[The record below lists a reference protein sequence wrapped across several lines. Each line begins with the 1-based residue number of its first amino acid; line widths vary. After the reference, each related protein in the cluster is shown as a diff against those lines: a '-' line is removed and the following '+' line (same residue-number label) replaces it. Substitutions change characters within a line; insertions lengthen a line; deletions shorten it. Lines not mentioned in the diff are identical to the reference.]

1 MAENVKEQELLEDD
15 EDVELEDEDLE
26 DDGDGHEPAAVPAAQ
41 AEPGESVEEPAGLLL
56 AKRAPEEAKPGEE
69 EEDESMLSLER
80 EERVESLA
88 VKVVPQ
94 QSTEFVYKNCFLV
107 KHRSQLA
114 DKRRT
119 FCRDCA

>member
-1 MAENVKEQELLEDD
+1 MTENVKEDELLEDD
-15 EDVELEDEDLE
+15 DEVELDDDDLE
-26 DDGDGHEPAAVPAAQ
+26 DDEGDEPTVPAAQ

-56 AKRAPEEAKPGEE
+56 AKRAPEETKPGEE

-80 EERVESLA
+80 DERVETLA

-94 QSTEFVYKNCFLV
+94 RDNEFVCKNCFLV

-114 DKRRT
+114 DKRRM